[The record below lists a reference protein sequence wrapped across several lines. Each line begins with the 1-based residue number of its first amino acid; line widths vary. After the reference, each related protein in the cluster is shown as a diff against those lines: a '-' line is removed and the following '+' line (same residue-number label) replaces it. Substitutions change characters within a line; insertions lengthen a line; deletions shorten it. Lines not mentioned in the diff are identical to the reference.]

1 MIIRTFEIDT
11 EEHARMLEQHVSKLD
26 FVKLVNEKRRIT
38 PYDLAFGI
46 GRPLTD
52 EEWQQ
57 YFKDFPNTDKPI
69 SAEDAKRQLKEKSIG
84 FKIIKAKY

>member
-11 EEHARMLEQHVSKLD
+11 EEHAQMLVEHVSKLN
-26 FVKLVNEKRRIT
+26 FVKLVDDKRKIT

-52 EEWQQ
+52 EEWKQ
-57 YFKDFPNTDKPI
+57 YFNDYPNTGKSF
-69 SAEDAKRQLKEKSIG
+69 SAEDARKMLKDKLLNGHEH
-84 FKIIKAKY
+84 

>member
-11 EEHARMLEQHVSKLD
+11 EEHAKMLEKHALKLD
-26 FVKLVNEKRRIT
+26 FVKLVDDKRKIT

-57 YFKDFPNTDKPI
+57 YFKDFPNSDKPV
-69 SAEDAKRQLKEKSIG
+69 SAEEAKRKLKEKLLNWNEH
-84 FKIIKAKY
+84 

>member
-11 EEHARMLEQHVSKLD
+11 EEHARMLEKHVSKLD
-26 FVKLVNEKRRIT
+26 FAKLVDDKRKIT

-46 GRPLTD
+46 GRSLTD

-57 YFKDFPNTDKPI
+57 YFKDFPNADKPV
-69 SAEDAKRQLKEKSIG
+69 SAEEAKRLLKEKLLKG
-84 FKIIKAKY
+84 HEH